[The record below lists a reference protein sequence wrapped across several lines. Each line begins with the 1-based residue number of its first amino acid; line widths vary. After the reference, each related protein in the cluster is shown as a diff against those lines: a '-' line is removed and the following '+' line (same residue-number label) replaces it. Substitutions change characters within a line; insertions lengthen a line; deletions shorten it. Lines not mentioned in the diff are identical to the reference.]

1 MLCNVAP
8 GESNISEYYSY
19 DNFHGLRYGLYLI
32 RGPNKRI
39 SHQPLQQPQQ
49 HRQSARASR
58 T

>member
-1 MLCNVAP
+1 M
-8 GESNISEYYSY
+8 GEEESNFSEYYSY
-19 DNFHGLRYGLYLI
+19 VNMHGLRYGLYLI
-32 RGPNKRI
+32 RGLKRI